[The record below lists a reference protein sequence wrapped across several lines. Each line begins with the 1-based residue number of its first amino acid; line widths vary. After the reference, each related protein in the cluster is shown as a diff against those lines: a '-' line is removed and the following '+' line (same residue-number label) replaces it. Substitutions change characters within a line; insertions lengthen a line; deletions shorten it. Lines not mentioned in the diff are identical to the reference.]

1 MDLPSVVD
9 EVVKEMIKPM
19 VGGILGLVRK
29 IPALFRR
36 SGKAEVRPETAETAE
51 TPEPATYRQTV
62 TGGSAGA
69 QGPGAQAT
77 VNNYSSEGKPSSSG
91 DGPS

>member
-1 MDLPSVVD
+1 MDLPSVVA
-9 EVVKEMIKPM
+9 EVVKELIKSM

-36 SGKAEVRPETAETAE
+36 SGKAGIRPETAQ
-51 TPEPATYRQTV
+51 TPESATYRQSV
-62 TGGSAGA
+62 QEGSAGA

-77 VNNYSSEGKPSSSG
+77 VNNYSSDGKPSPSG